1 MQSNLISILFKR
13 LFAVIIRW
21 LVFEVRTTDAA
32 TGIAFE
38 SCNNVKTF
46 KKYVV
51 ENKSAFKKYYLNYY
65 FPSTAGAC
73 YTLYSIY

>member
-38 SCNNVKTF
+38 SCNNMKTF
-46 KKYVV
+46 LKYV
-51 ENKSAFKKYYLNYY
+51 EKKSAFKSYYLNYY
-65 FPSTAGAC
+65 FPSTAGTC